1 LLLQPRNFI
10 YKRKQKSRSLI
21 SFNNSYLKQN
31 LSYGNSGLMILKPL
45 HLSSFQLFRLKLFL
59 KRSSKKSDRTRRIFW
74 FNAFPHIPLT
84 RKPKGLRMGKG
95 KGKLKCWFTNIRGG
109 SIIIQFKNLRLGRS
123 LLFMK
128 QLTYKFGIPTK
139 YLFNTNSFFTYPI
152 KNSKLV
158 LFKTFW

>member
-1 LLLQPRNFI
+1 
-10 YKRKQKSRSLI
+10 
-21 SFNNSYLKQN
+21 
-31 LSYGNSGLMILKPL
+31 
-45 HLSSFQLFRLKLFL
+45 
-59 KRSSKKSDRTRRIFW
+59 
-74 FNAFPHIPLT
+74 
-84 RKPKGLRMGKG
+84 MGKG